1 MNTYIREIVDKTN
14 LLQSYQSEEGTLIN
28 VENRDRV
35 RTILC
40 DIVNNIEKLNDEF
53 ISAEYKS
60 ALISDINTYIE
71 SEYQN
76 LCFDNSVRALKKV
89 ENLSKFFFWGP
100 LRLANGLRHGWKF
113 ETFLSIRE
121 EPMEK
126 EFDIMYKT
134 YSHPKNICQSSKLLI
149 GSNGVEL
156 GNNIVFFPEN
166 VKSNIKFKKQSCAV
180 FFFDKFYDIYNTI
193 TLPLIDKIGLG
204 NLASSSRN
212 IDRNVTYNARCVWG
226 YLHDYYHHQGVLPFD
241 EHIQLKTNWYVG
253 VLEEIKVDVQ
263 TLLALSMDVTLP
275 YRNIVFE
282 FVLLDRVFRYTQE
295 VNIYRNFDSATS
307 FFIIQYLLN
316 HDVILIK
323 NGKLEINLSKMI
335 EKLKVLVKEIE
346 EIEGQ
351 FTNDEDTFK
360 CQCKKYFFKTLEVPK
375 TPNDYYAISGQLA
388 LNLVQVG
395 IL

>member
-1 MNTYIREIVDKTN
+1 MNTNIKEIVDKTN
-14 LLQSYQSEEGTLIN
+14 LLQSYQSEEGTIIN
-28 VENRDRV
+28 VENYDIV

-40 DIVNNIEKLNDEF
+40 DIVKNIKELNDEF
-53 ISAEYKS
+53 ISSEYKN
-60 ALISDINTYIE
+60 ALISDINIYVE
-71 SEYQN
+71 SKYQN
-76 LCFDNSVRALKKV
+76 LCFDNSVMALKKV

-100 LRLANGLRHGWKF
+100 LRLANGLRQGWKF

-149 GSNGVEL
+149 GSKGVEL

-166 VKSNIKFKKQSCAV
+166 VKSNVKFKKQSCAV

-204 NLASSSRN
+204 DLASSSRN

-253 VLEEIKVDVQ
+253 VLEEIKVDAQ
-263 TLLALSMDVTLP
+263 TLLALSMDFTLP
-275 YRNIVFE
+275 YRKVTFE

-323 NGKLEINLSKMI
+323 NGKLGINLPKMI
-335 EKLKVLVKEIE
+335 EELKVLVKEIQD
-346 EIEGQ
+346 IEGQ
-351 FTNDEDTFK
+351 FNNDEVTFK
-360 CQCKKYFFKTLEVPK
+360 DQCKKYFFKTLD
-375 TPNDYYAISGQLA
+375 TPIIPGNYYAISSQLA
-388 LNLVQVG
+388 LNLAQVG

>member
-1 MNTYIREIVDKTN
+1 MNTNIKEIVDKTN
-14 LLQSYQSEEGTLIN
+14 LLQSYQSEEGTIIN
-28 VENRDRV
+28 VENYDIV

-40 DIVNNIEKLNDEF
+40 DIVKNIKELNDEF
-53 ISAEYKS
+53 ISSEYKN
-60 ALISDINTYIE
+60 ALISDINIYIE
-71 SEYQN
+71 SKYQN
-76 LCFDNSVRALKKV
+76 LCFDNSVMALKKV

-100 LRLANGLRHGWKF
+100 LRLANGLRQGWKF

-134 YSHPKNICQSSKLLI
+134 YSYPKNICQSSKLLI
-149 GSNGVEL
+149 GSKGVEL

-166 VKSNIKFKKQSCAV
+166 VKSNVKFKKQSCAV

-204 NLASSSRN
+204 DLASSSRN

-253 VLEEIKVDVQ
+253 VLEEIKVDAQ
-263 TLLALSMDVTLP
+263 TLLALSMDFTLP
-275 YRNIVFE
+275 YRKVTFE

-323 NGKLEINLSKMI
+323 NGKLGINLPKMI
-335 EKLKVLVKEIE
+335 EELKVLVKEIQD
-346 EIEGQ
+346 IEGK
-351 FTNDEDTFK
+351 FNNDEVTFK
-360 CQCKKYFFKTLEVPK
+360 DQCKKYFFKTLD
-375 TPNDYYAISGQLA
+375 TPIIPGNYYAISSQLS
-388 LNLVQVG
+388 LNLAQVG

>member
-14 LLQSYQSEEGTLIN
+14 LLQSYQSEEGTLID

-35 RTILC
+35 HTILC

-53 ISAEYKS
+53 ISSEYKS

-71 SEYQN
+71 SKYQN
-76 LCFDNSVRALKKV
+76 LCFDNSVRALKNV

-100 LRLANGLRHGWKF
+100 LRLANGLRQGWKF

-126 EFDIMYKT
+126 EFDIMYRT
-134 YSHPKNICQSSKLLI
+134 YSHPKNICQSSKLLL
-149 GSNGVEL
+149 GSKGIEL

-226 YLHDYYHHQGVLPFD
+226 YLHDYYHHQGALPFD

-307 FFIIQYLLN
+307 IFIIQYLLN
-316 HDVILIK
+316 YDVILIK
-323 NGKLEINLSKMI
+323 DGKLELNLSKMI
-335 EKLKVLVKEIE
+335 DQLKVLVKEIE

-351 FTNDEDTFK
+351 FANDEDAFK
-360 CQCKKYFFKTLEVPK
+360 RQCKKYFFKTLEMPK
-375 TPNDYYAISGQLA
+375 IPNDYYAISSQLA
-388 LNLVQVG
+388 LKLTQVG

>member
-1 MNTYIREIVDKTN
+1 MNTNIKEIVDKTN
-14 LLQSYQSEEGTLIN
+14 LLQSYQSEEGTIIN
-28 VENRDRV
+28 VENYDIV

-40 DIVNNIEKLNDEF
+40 DIVKNIKELNDEF
-53 ISAEYKS
+53 ISSEYKN
-60 ALISDINTYIE
+60 ALISDINIYIE
-71 SEYQN
+71 SKYQN
-76 LCFDNSVRALKKV
+76 LCFDNSVMALKKV

-100 LRLANGLRHGWKF
+100 LRLANVLRQGWKF

-149 GSNGVEL
+149 GSKGVEL

-166 VKSNIKFKKQSCAV
+166 VKSNVKFKKQSCAV

-204 NLASSSRN
+204 DLASSSRN

-253 VLEEIKVDVQ
+253 VLEEIKVDAQ
-263 TLLALSMDVTLP
+263 TLLALSMDFTLP
-275 YRNIVFE
+275 YRKVTFE

-323 NGKLEINLSKMI
+323 NGKLGINLPKMI
-335 EKLKVLVKEIE
+335 EELKVLVKEIQD
-346 EIEGQ
+346 IEGK
-351 FTNDEDTFK
+351 FNNDEVTFK
-360 CQCKKYFFKTLEVPK
+360 DQCKKYFFKTLD
-375 TPNDYYAISGQLA
+375 TPIIPGNYYAISSQLS
-388 LNLVQVG
+388 LNLAQVG

>member
-1 MNTYIREIVDKTN
+1 MNTNIKEIVDKTN
-14 LLQSYQSEEGTLIN
+14 LLQSYQSEEGTIIN
-28 VENRDRV
+28 VENYDIV

-40 DIVNNIEKLNDEF
+40 DIVKNIKELNDEF
-53 ISAEYKS
+53 ISSEYKN
-60 ALISDINTYIE
+60 ALISDINIYIE
-71 SEYQN
+71 SKYQN
-76 LCFDNSVRALKKV
+76 LCFDNSVMALKKV

-100 LRLANGLRHGWKF
+100 LRLANGLRQGWKF

-149 GSNGVEL
+149 GSKGVEL

-166 VKSNIKFKKQSCAV
+166 VKSNVKFKKQSCAV

-204 NLASSSRN
+204 DLASSSRN

-253 VLEEIKVDVQ
+253 VLEEIKVDAQ
-263 TLLALSMDVTLP
+263 TLLALSMDFTLP
-275 YRNIVFE
+275 YRKVTFE

-323 NGKLEINLSKMI
+323 NGKLGINLPKMI
-335 EKLKVLVKEIE
+335 EELKVLVKEIQD
-346 EIEGQ
+346 IEGK
-351 FTNDEDTFK
+351 FNNDEVTFK
-360 CQCKKYFFKTLEVPK
+360 GQCKKYFFKTLD
-375 TPNDYYAISGQLA
+375 TPIIPGNYYAISSQLS
-388 LNLVQVG
+388 LNLAQVG

>member
-1 MNTYIREIVDKTN
+1 MNTNIKEIVDKTN
-14 LLQSYQSEEGTLIN
+14 LLQSYQSEEGTIIN
-28 VENRDRV
+28 VENYDIV

-40 DIVNNIEKLNDEF
+40 DIVKNIKELNDEF
-53 ISAEYKS
+53 ISSEYKN
-60 ALISDINTYIE
+60 ALISDINIYIE
-71 SEYQN
+71 SKYQN
-76 LCFDNSVRALKKV
+76 LCFDNSVMALKKV

-100 LRLANGLRHGWKF
+100 LRLANGLRQGWKF

-149 GSNGVEL
+149 GSKGVEL

-166 VKSNIKFKKQSCAV
+166 VKSNVKFKKQSCAV

-204 NLASSSRN
+204 DLASSSRN

-253 VLEEIKVDVQ
+253 VLEEIKVDAQ
-263 TLLALSMDVTLP
+263 TLLALSMDFTLP
-275 YRNIVFE
+275 YRKVTFE

-323 NGKLEINLSKMI
+323 NGKLGINLPKMI
-335 EKLKVLVKEIE
+335 EELKVLVKEIQD
-346 EIEGQ
+346 IEGK
-351 FTNDEDTFK
+351 FNNDEVTFK
-360 CQCKKYFFKTLEVPK
+360 DQCIKYFFKTLD
-375 TPNDYYAISGQLA
+375 TPIIPGNYYAISSQLS
-388 LNLVQVG
+388 LNLAQVG

>member
-1 MNTYIREIVDKTN
+1 MNTNIKEIVDKTN
-14 LLQSYQSEEGTLIN
+14 LLQSYQSEEGTIIN
-28 VENRDRV
+28 VENYDIV

-40 DIVNNIEKLNDEF
+40 DIVKNIKELNDEF
-53 ISAEYKS
+53 ISSEYKN
-60 ALISDINTYIE
+60 ALISDINIYIE
-71 SEYQN
+71 SKYQN
-76 LCFDNSVRALKKV
+76 LCFDNSVMALKKV

-100 LRLANGLRHGWKF
+100 LRLANGLRQGWKF

-149 GSNGVEL
+149 GSKGVEL

-166 VKSNIKFKKQSCAV
+166 VKSNVKFKKQSCAV

-204 NLASSSRN
+204 DLASSSRN

-253 VLEEIKVDVQ
+253 VLEEIKVDAQ
-263 TLLALSMDVTLP
+263 TLLALSMDFTLP
-275 YRNIVFE
+275 YRKVTFE

-323 NGKLEINLSKMI
+323 NGKLGINLPKMI
-335 EKLKVLVKEIE
+335 EELKVLVKEIQD
-346 EIEGQ
+346 IEGK
-351 FTNDEDTFK
+351 FNNDEVTFK
-360 CQCKKYFFKTLEVPK
+360 DQCKKYFFKTLD
-375 TPNDYYAISGQLA
+375 TPIIPGNYYAISSQLS
-388 LNLVQVG
+388 LNLAQVG

>member
-1 MNTYIREIVDKTN
+1 MNTNIKEIVDKTN
-14 LLQSYQSEEGTLIN
+14 LLQSYQSEEGTIIN
-28 VENRDRV
+28 VENYDIV

-40 DIVNNIEKLNDEF
+40 DIVKNIKELNDEF
-53 ISAEYKS
+53 ISSEYKN
-60 ALISDINTYIE
+60 ALISDINIYIE
-71 SEYQN
+71 SKYQN
-76 LCFDNSVRALKKV
+76 LCFDNSVMALKKV

-100 LRLANGLRHGWKF
+100 LRLANGLRQGWKF

-126 EFDIMYKT
+126 EFDIMYKA

-149 GSNGVEL
+149 GSKGVEL

-166 VKSNIKFKKQSCAV
+166 VKSNVKFKKQSCAV

-204 NLASSSRN
+204 DLASSSRN

-253 VLEEIKVDVQ
+253 VLEEIKVDAQ
-263 TLLALSMDVTLP
+263 TLLALSMDFTLP
-275 YRNIVFE
+275 YRKVTFE

-323 NGKLEINLSKMI
+323 NGKLGINLPKMI
-335 EKLKVLVKEIE
+335 EELKVLVKEIQD
-346 EIEGQ
+346 IEGK
-351 FTNDEDTFK
+351 FNNDEVTFK
-360 CQCKKYFFKTLEVPK
+360 DQCKKYFFKTLD
-375 TPNDYYAISGQLA
+375 TPIIPGNYYAISSQLS
-388 LNLVQVG
+388 LNLAQVG

>member
-40 DIVNNIEKLNDEF
+40 DIVNNIEELNDEF

-212 IDRNVTYNARCVWG
+212 IDRNVTYNARCV
-226 YLHDYYHHQGVLPFD
+226 LGV
-241 EHIQLKTNWYVG
+241 
-253 VLEEIKVDVQ
+253 
-263 TLLALSMDVTLP
+263 S
-275 YRNIVFE
+275 
-282 FVLLDRVFRYTQE
+282 
-295 VNIYRNFDSATS
+295 S
-307 FFIIQYLLN
+307 
-316 HDVILIK
+316 
-323 NGKLEINLSKMI
+323 
-335 EKLKVLVKEIE
+335 
-346 EIEGQ
+346 
-351 FTNDEDTFK
+351 
-360 CQCKKYFFKTLEVPK
+360 
-375 TPNDYYAISGQLA
+375 
-388 LNLVQVG
+388 
-395 IL
+395 